1 MYEWRMAT
9 VVGIGG
15 KRADILR
22 VHYEGFNENF
32 DESVDLSKTPGRVA
46 SYGTYAYLSKGEK
59 RGNAGDSEEG
69 GAGGGDQSASAKR
82 AKLSGKLEEV
92 EKTLETALAKAR
104 DTGVEGHVEADV
116 RRAQA
121 ALAAAKAGGAGETGG
136 GKDAGKGAG
145 ARHVDV
151 GVGVGV
157 DVDVVELHGL
167 VEEAKVQVVKLQ
179 RDISIQRRNNVLAE
193 DGRDLYTHSGGSA
206 EGGGGGGE
214 GGGGGGGKRGRG
226 GKEPWSR
233 IGPLQAGDFVDVL
246 DTECGYTR
254 DMPMWYT
261 AQVTEVRTRTGL
273 VRVQVGSKEVF
284 LVQYVVER
292 TGEQVE
298 MRMEAG
304 DVHSI
309 ALQYTSS
316 RRCHHRYKPGAIID
330 ILDVFRN
337 RFTGE
342 AERKWRKGEVVR
354 TTNFAVLVHYY
365 GWNHSCDEWVSVI
378 KSPERLAAFGART
391 DTDDQEQV
399 RLAIS

>member
-1 MYEWRMAT
+1 M
-9 VVGIGG
+9 
-15 KRADILR
+15 
-22 VHYEGFNENF
+22 
-32 DESVDLSKTPGRVA
+32 
-46 SYGTYAYLSKGEK
+46 
-59 RGNAGDSEEG
+59 
-69 GAGGGDQSASAKR
+69 
-82 AKLSGKLEEV
+82 
-92 EKTLETALAKAR
+92 
-104 DTGVEGHVEADV
+104 
-116 RRAQA
+116 
-121 ALAAAKAGGAGETGG
+121 
-136 GKDAGKGAG
+136 
-145 ARHVDV
+145 

-157 DVDVVELHGL
+157 DVVELYGL

-193 DGRDLYTHSGGSA
+193 DGRDLYTHSGGS
-206 EGGGGGGE
+206 EEGGGGGGGGGE
-214 GGGGGGGKRGRG
+214 GGCTGGRGGGGSVR

-254 DMPMWYT
+254 DMPMWHT

-273 VRVQVGSKEVF
+273 VRVQAGSKEVF

-292 TGEQVE
+292 TGDQVE

-399 RLAIS
+399 RLAMSYSLCLAWRTYICTEYTH

>member
-1 MYEWRMAT
+1 MAT

-145 ARHVDV
+145 ARRGTTGTRAAGRTETGTGHMPRR
-151 GVGVGV
+151 GTSCRRSGRRAIGSWRRSR
-157 DVDVVELHGL
+157 LSARSRLCATSSTTRRRASRPPTAG
-167 VEEAKVQVVKLQ
+167 AK
-179 RDISIQRRNNVLAE
+179 
-193 DGRDLYTHSGGSA
+193 GGSSWWRYCRSGRTRRSGISSGRA
-206 EGGGGGGE
+206 
-214 GGGGGGGKRGRG
+214 RSAPPRG
-226 GKEPWSR
+226 G
-233 IGPLQAGDFVDVL
+233 
-246 DTECGYTR
+246 
-254 DMPMWYT
+254 
-261 AQVTEVRTRTGL
+261 
-273 VRVQVGSKEVF
+273 
-284 LVQYVVER
+284 
-292 TGEQVE
+292 
-298 MRMEAG
+298 
-304 DVHSI
+304 
-309 ALQYTSS
+309 
-316 RRCHHRYKPGAIID
+316 
-330 ILDVFRN
+330 
-337 RFTGE
+337 
-342 AERKWRKGEVVR
+342 
-354 TTNFAVLVHYY
+354 
-365 GWNHSCDEWVSVI
+365 
-378 KSPERLAAFGART
+378 AAARP
-391 DTDDQEQV
+391 
-399 RLAIS
+399 